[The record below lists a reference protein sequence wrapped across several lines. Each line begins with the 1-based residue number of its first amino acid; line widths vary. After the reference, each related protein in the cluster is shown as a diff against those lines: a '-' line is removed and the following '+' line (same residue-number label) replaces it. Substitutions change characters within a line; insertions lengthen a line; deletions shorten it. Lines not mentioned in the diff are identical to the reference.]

1 MRNKNL
7 LALIILLSTLKVSA
21 SDSNVDFNKDWK
33 FVLKDSAHYSY
44 TSYVPG
50 DEWKKVNLPHD
61 WSVGLPYDS
70 ISGEGCV
77 AFLQGGIGWYS
88 KSFPTTISANQK
100 CYIVFDGVYNNSEYW
115 INGKK
120 LGYHP
125 SGYAPFY
132 FDVTDYLNPNED
144 NRMTVRVDH
153 SHYADSRWYTGSGI
167 YRDVKMIV
175 TADCIFR
182 FGEHLSLLPWLLIN
196 MLK

>member
-61 WSVGLPYDS
+61 WSVGLPYNS

-120 LGYHP
+120 LGYHL

-153 SHYADSRWYTGSGI
+153 SHYADS
-167 YRDVKMIV
+167 
-175 TADCIFR
+175 
-182 FGEHLSLLPWLLIN
+182 
-196 MLK
+196 

>member
-1 MRNKNL
+1 MSQVMNGR
-7 LALIILLSTLKVSA
+7 
-21 SDSNVDFNKDWK
+21 
-33 FVLKDSAHYSY
+33 
-44 TSYVPG
+44 
-50 DEWKKVNLPHD
+50 KVNLPHD

-125 SGYAPFY
+125 SGYAPFILMSQ
-132 FDVTDYLNPNED
+132 TISIPM
-144 NRMTVRVDH
+144 R
-153 SHYADSRWYTGSGI
+153 I
-167 YRDVKMIV
+167 
-175 TADCIFR
+175 TA
-182 FGEHLSLLPWLLIN
+182 
-196 MLK
+196 